1 MPEDIKPVGG
11 EISLPVD
18 IDLAV
23 EAGNWPEEA
32 VLLRLVERAAGAA
45 FAETGAAGRSELSV
59 VFSDDAQIRTLN
71 AGWRGKDKPT
81 NVLSFPAFPFPKGGP
96 LPPMLGDIVLAAE
109 TVAREAA
116 LEEKPLENHIS
127 HLVIHGLLHLLG
139 YDHETDAEAEEM
151 EAIERAALARLAIP
165 DPYA

>member
-1 MPEDIKPVGG
+1 MPEDIKPGG
-11 EISLPVD
+11 GDLSVPVD
-18 IDLAV
+18 IDISIESGDWPD
-23 EAGNWPEEA
+23 EAA
-32 VLLRLVERAAGAA
+32 LRRLVDRAVSSAL
-45 FAETGAAGRSELSV
+45 AETVTDGRSELSI
-59 VFSDDAQIRTLN
+59 VFSDDAHIRTLN

-109 TVAREAA
+109 TVAKEAG
-116 LEEKPLENHIS
+116 LEDKPLENHIT

-151 EAIERAALARLAIP
+151 EAIERSALARLAIP